1 MKLPILGWTV
11 DERFF
16 MHRLRSTSAG
26 GLAAVS
32 LAGGL
37 FLFNLLIH
45 HVLRWDLFSIVATA
59 AIVKMSVLAW
69 YRFND

>member
-11 DERFF
+11 DERFL
-16 MHRLRSTSAG
+16 MHRLRSTSIG
-26 GLAAVS
+26 GLAAVL

-37 FLFNLLIH
+37 FLYDLLGR
-45 HVLRWDLFSIVATA
+45 HVIRWDLFSIIATA
-59 AIVKMSVLAW
+59 AIVKVSILAW